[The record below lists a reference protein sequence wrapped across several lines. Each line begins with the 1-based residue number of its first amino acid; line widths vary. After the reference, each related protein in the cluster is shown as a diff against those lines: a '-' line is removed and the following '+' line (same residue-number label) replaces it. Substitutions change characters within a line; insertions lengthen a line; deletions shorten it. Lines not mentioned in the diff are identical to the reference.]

1 MALFIILAML
11 GGQLADVFDKADR
24 SSRVKNDPDYMV
36 VVAAACVGFALL
48 VAKRT
53 LAFSRHPVA
62 RTNNSQPKLPSSV
75 SWTLAPEPSLAGPS
89 PPPLSLRI

>member
-24 SSRVKNDPDYMV
+24 SSRVKNDPDYML

-48 VAKRT
+48 VARRT
-53 LAFSRHPVA
+53 LASSRRPVE
-62 RTNNSQPKLPSSV
+62 RNNDSQPRLPFAIC
-75 SWTLAPEPSLAGPS
+75 WTIAPEPSLSGPS

>member
-1 MALFIILAML
+1 MALFIILAIL

-24 SSRVKNDPDYMV
+24 SSRVKNDPDYML

-48 VAKRT
+48 VSKAT
-53 LAFSRHPVA
+53 LALSRHPFA
-62 RTNNSQPKLPSSV
+62 RTNNSQPKLPFAICL
-75 SWTLAPEPSLAGPS
+75 TIAPEASLSGPS